1 MKKIKI
7 LGLLF
12 LTSIK
17 LFSQIDMADST
28 VQVIGYWDMDEKYSF
43 NITEEKYQVIE
54 FQDTTER
61 EIFSYVVDVTIIDST
76 ENFYTIEWFYRD
88 FNFDS
93 TNEIMQKLAAI
104 TDEMKIIIKTDE
116 FGTFLEVV
124 NWKDIR
130 KFIKKG
136 ISTLEND
143 YKEIPNMDK
152 VFAQVKDLFSTK
164 ESIESAA
171 IPEIQQFYT
180 YHGAMYKLGE
190 ELNATMKLPNL
201 YGGEP
206 FDSDLTVWLDE
217 INPDDNDY
225 IIRMNQN
232 INPEQLADATF
243 NYLSKMSSNLEAPEI
258 SRDDF
263 ENISNTIL
271 TASIIHGTGWI
282 IYSVETKE
290 VRVKNAIQFEERRID
305 MK

>member
-76 ENFYTIEWFYRD
+76 ENSYTIEWFYRD

-136 ISTLEND
+136 ILTLEND

-180 YHGAMYKLGE
+180 YHGAKYKLGE

>member
-76 ENFYTIEWFYRD
+76 ENSYTIEWFYRD

-180 YHGAMYKLGE
+180 YHGAKYKLGE